1 MVPTLIARQL
11 DVVLSLVDKK
21 GHPSKGRLYVR
32 VTQGSTLVVAGD
44 AIEQAGLPVKKL
56 SPPIIPDASDA
67 FTNISNTLSDQQKLI
82 TSFNALMKNFKV
94 FVKIVDEVAKVRSS
108 LSFLSLN
115 NHDFFKRFIR
125 MLILRGK
132 HFLRE

>member
-1 MVPTLIARQL
+1 M
-11 DVVLSLVDKK
+11 VLSLSDKR
-21 GHPSKGRLYVR
+21 GNPSPAQLYVR
-32 VTQGSTLVVAGD
+32 ATEDSTLVVAGD
-44 AIEQAGLPVKKL
+44 AIEQAGSSVKKL